1 MRPVKIYMSAFG
13 PYPGIQTVDFTELEG
28 RSFFLIHG
36 PTGSGKTTILDA
48 MCFALYGSTSGAQ
61 RNGKQMRS
69 DYADLSTITEVVFDF
84 TIGKEVYRIKRH
96 PEQDRPKKKGAGTT
110 VMNSNATLWKR
121 SGTESDRE
129 EGTVMASGTV
139 KVTEAVERLLGF
151 KNHQFRQV
159 VMLPQGEFRELL
171 TANSAK
177 RQEILETL
185 FHTELYRR
193 IELCLKESAKKLENE
208 LKALSERKQWIL
220 KESKAETRE
229 ALQQQ
234 YDEHQLYLKELGA
247 KKTAGEQALRKAQAE
262 LTAGQ
267 QTQDKIRER
276 NDAQNVVSKLE
287 ARTKDMDLKRHKLN
301 RARLALSL
309 VDAEKSLKSRQ
320 VEAHKAA
327 QNYAT
332 RIQQQKTAADAK
344 EKADKQLA
352 AEKKKETERE
362 TARREV
368 TRLDDINEKVKALEV
383 ARRPV
388 QKAREEVKSAE
399 NKHSKARETLTA
411 IQFQIEK
418 QTTARDKAQHLAG
431 QLAALE
437 YRYKEANNIFEKRKT
452 LEQYRQQLNKAL
464 TAYQQAYATF
474 GKAEGNYE
482 KTKKELTLLQ
492 EAWNNG
498 QAAILA
504 GKLILGK
511 PCPVCGST
519 EHPTPTRSDA
529 RLPSEEDIKNKQQEL
544 KDYEIAHENARKVLK
559 ETENKKLNI
568 TLRVEDLENALGEKA
583 EVDLTTLQNDA
594 KEAQR
599 LWTEAKQAEKVF
611 TTLYRQLE
619 DLKEKEKAASNFVD
633 TTNKYLQEA
642 HLNLANAQATLQER
656 ESAIPA
662 ELRDLQALQWAQ
674 AKARKRR
681 DQLLS
686 AYEQAQQDAG
696 NAAAALARANSE
708 VQSATDTLQAAQKH
722 AGDEERNLRQRL
734 DEAGFKGFSDYTE
747 AKRPPKEI
755 QTLEENLQ
763 TYDQNLSAARD
774 RLKRAREAAE
784 GLMEPD
790 LETLGAAVTDAQT
803 AFNHILSQETEA
815 RLQIKRE
822 KEWLDSLSELQ
833 KSLHKMEGHYTLL
846 GHLSDVANG
855 KNAYGL
861 TFQRFVLGALLDEV
875 TAAATKRLSL
885 MSRGRY
891 HLHRTL
897 DRARRNA
904 AGGLELEV
912 FDTYTGV
919 SRGVATLSGGETF
932 LASLSL
938 ALGLADVV
946 QSYAG
951 GIHLDTIFIDEGFGT
966 LDTESLDFALR
977 TLIDLR
983 ESGRLVGIISH
994 VSELKERIDARLEI
1008 SPAERG
1014 STARFQLA

>member
-1 MRPVKIYMSAFG
+1 MRPVKISMSAFG
-13 PYPGIQTVDFTELEG
+13 PYPGVQTVDFTELEG

-36 PTGSGKTTILDA
+36 PTGAGKTTILDA

-69 DYADLSTITEVVFDF
+69 DYADLSTVTEVVFDF

-96 PEQDRPKKKGAGTT
+96 PEQDRPKKKGEGTT

-121 SGTESDRE
+121 TGAESDRE

-139 KVTEAVERLLGF
+139 KVTEAVEGLLGF

-171 TANSAK
+171 TANSTK

-193 IELCLKESAKKLENE
+193 IELFLKESAKKLENE

-220 KESKAETRE
+220 KESEAETPK
-229 ALQQQ
+229 ALQER
-234 YDEHQLYLKELGA
+234 YDEHQVYLKELGA
-247 KKTAGEQALRKAQAE
+247 KKTAGEQALKKAQAE

-267 QTQDKIRER
+267 QTQQKIRER
-276 NDAQNVVSKLE
+276 NDALNAVGKLE
-287 ARTKDMDLKRHKLN
+287 ARIKDMDLKRQELT

-309 VDAEKSLKSRQ
+309 VDAERSLKSRQ
-320 VEAHKAA
+320 AEAHQAA

-332 RIQQQKTAADAK
+332 RIQQQKAAADAK
-344 EKADKQLA
+344 EKADKKLA
-352 AEKKKETERE
+352 AEKNKENERE
-362 TARREV
+362 MARREV
-368 TRLDDINEKVKALEV
+368 TRLDDIKEKVKALEA

-388 QKAREEVKSAE
+388 QKAKEEVNIAE
-399 NKHSKARETLTA
+399 NRHGKARETLAA
-411 IQFQIEK
+411 IQLQIEK
-418 QTTARDKAQHLAG
+418 QTTAYDKAQYYAG

-437 YRYKEANNIFEKRKT
+437 YRYKEANDIFEKRKT

-464 TAYQQAYATF
+464 TAYQQADATF
-474 GKAEGNYE
+474 RKAEGNYE

-504 GKLILGK
+504 GKLIPGK

-519 EHPTPTRSDA
+519 EHPAPVRSDA
-529 RLPSEEDIKNKQQEL
+529 HLPSEEDIKTKQQVL
-544 KDYEIAHENARKVLK
+544 KDDEIALEGARKMLK
-559 ETENKKLNI
+559 DTEDKKLNI

-583 EVDLTTLQNDA
+583 GVDLNTLQNDA
-594 KEAQR
+594 REAQR
-599 LWTEAKQAEKVF
+599 LWTQAKQAEEVLA
-611 TTLYRQLE
+611 TLDRQLKA
-619 DLKEKEKAASNFVD
+619 LKDKEKAANNFVE
-633 TTNKYLQEA
+633 TANKNLQDA

-656 ESAIPA
+656 ESSIPA
-662 ELRDLQALQWAQ
+662 GLRDLQALQWAQ
-674 AKARKRR
+674 KKARNKC
-681 DQLLS
+681 DQLLA

-696 NAAAALARANSE
+696 NAAAALAKANSE
-708 VQSATDTLQAAQKH
+708 VQSATETLQTAQKH
-722 AGDEERNLRQRL
+722 AGDEEGDLRQRL
-734 DEAGFKGFSDYTE
+734 EEAGFKGFFDYTE
-747 AKRPPKEI
+747 AKRTPEEI
-755 QTLEENLQ
+755 KALEASLQ
-763 TYDQNLSAARD
+763 KYDQDLSAARD
-774 RLKRAREAAE
+774 RLRRAREAAE
-784 GLMEPD
+784 GLIEPD
-790 LETLGAAVTDAQT
+790 LETLGAAVTDAQA
-803 AFNHILSQETEA
+803 AFNQILSQETES
-815 RLQIKRE
+815 RLQLKSE
-822 KEWLDSLSELQ
+822 KGWLDSLSELQ
-833 KSLHKMEGHYTLL
+833 KSLQEREEQYTLL

-897 DRARRNA
+897 DRTRRNA

-1014 STARFQLA
+1014 STARFQLT